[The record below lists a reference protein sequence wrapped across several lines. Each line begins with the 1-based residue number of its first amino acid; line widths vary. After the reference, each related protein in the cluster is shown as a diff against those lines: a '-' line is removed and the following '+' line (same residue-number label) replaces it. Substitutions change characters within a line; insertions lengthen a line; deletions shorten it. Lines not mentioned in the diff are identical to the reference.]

1 MMSRVKLKL
10 FEGGN
15 LALKGKEAEQ
25 INLKVTDRSYI
36 VPILNNLLY
45 SINQA
50 FAKQYKVAIWSPE
63 LLQKQSFL
71 SGSSLHFFNVKGI
84 PDDVFVAKKP
94 KVGDIDTMV
103 NKDLEAYLSEFLT
116 GMEDKQIGPATLVG
130 FQRGNEQFSSLWE
143 LQEPPIKVQIDFEF
157 VEFDQDEPTEWA
169 KFSHSSSW
177 EDLSAGVKG
186 VFHKFLIQSLAALTK
201 QEFLLRKMVGRGKAK
216 EEQDIPTVDNMVSF
230 AVSSKEGGGLRAK
243 YTPVIDPNTNKPLV
257 KDGMYVMTAA
267 PAAGY
272 EQKVGNIFAKLFGKR
287 LSPKAAQ
294 AVATKFWSFTG
305 LLEVMSN
312 LLKPEEKQN
321 VINSFLEKTLGAG
334 AQGLY
339 KNDPNRDLE
348 EKSIA
353 INKMFEVLGMKPS
366 SNLQQ
371 LKQDYKNAYKMTA
384 TESIIEADGDTPK
397 KPDYRRVGIQHIS
410 NPGSSTEMRDS
421 EFIELCREIAANNG
435 KLDGMPINLKVDGAG
450 IRFGKDQSGKPF
462 FLTSRITTPMYAE
475 NVGDFTKY
483 GVSKGQTPEQL
494 ERTKQYDYALDAI
507 VNSDFINVLPPDTI
521 VQAEMLFNGM
531 AQQTP
536 EGLKFVNISY
546 DPKKLG
552 QVMTLVPFSVKT
564 FSTGQTSPEETEIK
578 KELVAQSNSKVK
590 IVNNQLEQQG
600 VDVSKIIAPVL
611 SMGPDLLATL
621 QSRTKDTPE
630 KEQAKAILA
639 KARLDLSDFII
650 QNPKL
655 KGKDQLGSNI
665 EGLVLN
671 MPSGRLAKI
680 TSSLMKEKMAA
691 KRVAP
696 AGPKSGKT
704 AVVTAGSFVGHKGH
718 EQLVNY
724 VIEKAAQLKADPY
737 VYISSSV
744 GPDDPIPPEV
754 KLQTWQKLYP
764 QYKNM
769 FQVIQPG
776 GSVAKKIE
784 KELVTATNP
793 PPYDSIIMMVGEDRY
808 EGFKNWMEHLSKRMK
823 NPQYP
828 GFEHV
833 TFDVINT
840 PRSAESGGTGISF
853 TQLRNILK
861 DPNATEEQQLDLW
874 CQGFDEKKL
883 GRDYIKYLM
892 DIAKKNMGIAPNVV
906 KESVKNK
913 KAKLKLKEFIQRVR
927 PMLKEASV
935 GKKLEVLKFIKE
947 SMQSVAEDSQSN
959 DSRFQQI
966 NSAFGKMQQRK
977 EFYGKT
983 PNDLKGAPEE
993 IGDTWDDYKR
1003 HITTFGQRPA
1013 VRKLLDPATDN
1024 PNAVPLDPEKLKKPN
1039 FSSGQDDPWDT
1050 EPNIGTVGSLNSQK
1064 TNQATNSQTQSN
1076 IDQDVA
1082 ESEEPFNLEKRHPMD
1097 YGMRNMMIRRIAKA
1111 TGYETS
1117 GLNLCSDKELTQ
1129 MYHEHI
1135 HAKKKEVDET
1145 IEKVGSQY
1153 RLVSKHG
1160 HKNLGT
1166 YPTKAGAKKRERQVQ
1181 YFKHANEDYLDE

>member
-1 MMSRVKLKL
+1 MLVKEMFTRAKKLSKL

-25 INLKVTDRSYI
+25 INLKVMNRSYI
-36 VPILNNLLY
+36 VPILNKLLY

-50 FAKQYKVAIWSPE
+50 FAQQYKVAIWSPN

-116 GMEDKQIGPATLVG
+116 NMEDKQIGPATLIG

-143 LQEPPIKVQIDFEF
+143 LQDPPIKVQIDLEF
-157 VEFDQDEPTEWA
+157 VKFDQDEPTEWA

-216 EEQDIPTVDNMVSF
+216 EEQDVPTVDNMVSF

-243 YTPVIDPNTNKPLV
+243 YTPIIDPNTNKPLV

-272 EQKVGNIFAKLFGKR
+272 EQNVGNIFAKLFGEK
-287 LSPKAAQ
+287 LNPKALQ
-294 AVATKFWSFTG
+294 SVATKFWSFTG
-305 LLEVMSN
+305 LLELMSN
-312 LLKPEEKQN
+312 LLDADEKQQVAN
-321 VINSFLEKTLGAG
+321 TFLEKTLGAG

-348 EKSIA
+348 EKSAA
-353 INKMFEVLGMKPS
+353 INKMYEIIGIKPPAE
-366 SNLQQ
+366 
-371 LKQDYKNAYKMTA
+371 LKQMQQAYKDAYKMTT
-384 TESIIEADGDTPK
+384 TESVTEAEGDATT
-397 KPDYRRVGIQHIS
+397 PDYRRVGIKHIS
-410 NPGSSTEMRDS
+410 NPGSSTEMKDL
-421 EFIELCREIAANNG
+421 EFIELVREIAANDG

-462 FLTSRITTPMYAE
+462 FLTSRITTPLYAE

-483 GVSKGQTPEQL
+483 GVSKGQSPEQL

-507 VNSDFINVLPPDTI
+507 VNSDFIDVLPADTI

-531 AQQTP
+531 AEKTP

-552 QVMTLVPFSVKT
+552 QAMTLVPFSVKT
-564 FSTGQTSPEETEIK
+564 FSTGQPSPEETEIK

-590 IVNNQLEQQG
+590 IINNQLSQQG
-600 VDVSKIIAPVL
+600 IDVSKIIAPVL
-611 SMGPDLLATL
+611 SMGPNLLSTL
-621 QSRTKDTPE
+621 QARTKDTPE
-630 KEQAKAILA
+630 KQQAKSILA
-639 KARLDLSDFII
+639 KARQDLSDFII
-650 QNPKL
+650 QNPNI

-665 EGLVLN
+665 EGLVIN
-671 MPSGRLAKI
+671 MPSGRLAKV
-680 TSSLMKEKMAA
+680 TSSIMKEKMAA
-691 KRVAP
+691 KKVAP
-696 AGPKSGKT
+696 TGTRSGRT

-754 KLQTWQKLYP
+754 KLETWKRLYP

-769 FQVIQPG
+769 FHLIQPG

-808 EGFKNWMEHLSKRMK
+808 ESFKKWMEHVSKRMK

-840 PRSAESGGTGISF
+840 PRNLESGGTGISF

-874 CQGFDEKKL
+874 SKGFDEQKL
-883 GRDYIKYLM
+883 GREYIKYLM
-892 DIAKKNMGIAPNVV
+892 DKTKQNMNIAAPAD
-906 KESVKNK
+906 K
-913 KAKLKLKEFIQRVR
+913 KAEIKEFIQRVR
-927 PMLKEASV
+927 PMLKEASTEKKLQV
-935 GKKLEVLKFIKE
+935 LKLLKKSLNEFATGSETSLQEYNVRRTKKFVQQAHDTEQGQMYGSEPYSSHPKAVANIGKKFFGTKFGSEATKVALLHDVLEDTPYTAEQLARKGFSKEVIQAVQLLTKNKSLSYEDNIK
-947 SMQSVAEDSQSN
+947 N
-959 DSRFQQI
+959 II
-966 NSAFGKMQQRK
+966 NSGNPLAMMVK
-977 EFYGKT
+977 YS
-983 PNDLKGAPEE
+983 
-993 IGDTWDDYKR
+993 
-1003 HITTFGQRPA
+1003 
-1013 VRKLLDPATDN
+1013 DN
-1024 PNAVPLDPEKLKKPN
+1024 YMN
-1039 FSSGQDDPWDT
+1039 FSGDKSHWDPKRAAHSQKKYLA
-1050 EPNIGTVGSLNSQK
+1050 SLNMLG
-1064 TNQATNSQTQSN
+1064 
-1076 IDQDVA
+1076 DVLGVNHHIG
-1082 ESEEPFNLEKRHPMD
+1082 E
-1097 YGMRNMMIRRIAKA
+1097 G
-1111 TGYETS
+1111 
-1117 GLNLCSDKELTQ
+1117 SDC
-1129 MYHEHI
+1129 
-1135 HAKKKEVDET
+1135 D
-1145 IEKVGSQY
+1145 G
-1153 RLVSKHG
+1153 
-1160 HKNLGT
+1160 
-1166 YPTKAGAKKRERQVQ
+1166 
-1181 YFKHANEDYLDE
+1181 DYLEE